1 MEILVFFLAIL
12 TVASIIVISMIAFRV
27 AFTSLVKVNSLEEKL
42 NSYNQQSE
50 EQNPELH
57 CEYSGLSSPKAYED
71 VK

>member
-12 TVASIIVISMIAFRV
+12 VVGAIIGIAMIAFRV

-42 NSYNQQSE
+42 NSDNQQSE
-50 EQNPELH
+50 ELH
-57 CEYSGLSSPKAYED
+57 CEYSGLPSPKAYEN

>member
-12 TVASIIVISMIAFRV
+12 VVGAIIGIAMIAFRV

-42 NSYNQQSE
+42 NSDNQQSE
-50 EQNPELH
+50 ELH
-57 CEYSGLSSPKAYED
+57 CEYIGLPSPKAYEN